1 LEYCSCIF
9 AVKICVTK
17 YLCYLC
23 PINEAIMNIG
33 KTLITISIILY
44 GFVPP
49 FVDFNKTHATN
60 PNWVG
65 HARFH
70 VVWQVFITFC
80 IALIALYL
88 LWFSEIEN
96 DLRKNL
102 VLWLSLSVL
111 GSFFLNIALKN
122 LYGGTL
128 ADPDCIQPI
137 GRINANVVSFS
148 VALVLLLTGYFLTK

>member
-1 LEYCSCIF
+1 MSLS
-9 AVKICVTK
+9 
-17 YLCYLC
+17 
-23 PINEAIMNIG
+23 

-70 VVWQVFITFC
+70 VVWQVLITFC
-80 IALIALYL
+80 IAVIALFL

-96 DLRKNL
+96 VLRLNL

-111 GSFFLNIALKN
+111 GSFFLNIAFKSI
-122 LYGGTL
+122 YGGTL
-128 ADPDCIQPI
+128 ADPDGIQPI
-137 GRINANVVSFS
+137 GKINGNVLSFS
-148 VALVLLLTGYFLTK
+148 LALVLLLMGYYLK

>member
-1 LEYCSCIF
+1 MNLS
-9 AVKICVTK
+9 KI
-17 YLCYLC
+17 
-23 PINEAIMNIG
+23 
-33 KTLITISIILY
+33 LITISIIMY

-70 VVWQVFITFC
+70 VVWQVFITFF
-80 IALIALYL
+80 IAITALYI

-96 DLRKNL
+96 ELQLNL
-102 VLWLSLSVL
+102 VLCLSLCVL
-111 GSFFLNIALKN
+111 GAFFLNIAFKN

-128 ADPDCIQPI
+128 ADPDGITPI
-137 GRINANVVSFS
+137 GEINANVVSFS
-148 VALVLLLTGYFLTK
+148 FAFVMLIIGYYLGR